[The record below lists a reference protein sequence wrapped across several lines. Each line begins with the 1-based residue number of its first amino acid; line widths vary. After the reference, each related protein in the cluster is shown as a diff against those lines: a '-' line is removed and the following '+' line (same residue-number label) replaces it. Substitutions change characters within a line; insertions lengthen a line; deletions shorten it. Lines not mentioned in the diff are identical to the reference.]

1 MSARQFEENAL
12 YVEVFSS
19 FVSQWFWVLAI
30 LKNILAVLTACC
42 AFGNFM
48 GRFETPK
55 KILCGEKRE
64 RERERQNA
72 ALETYIRILIARQSL
87 VGKKRQAWSGICK
100 DKTRPAFSE
109 QIYFQLLESD
119 FAMVYYCCPT
129 FVQYSIYVYTC
140 NGTVWFLQQI
150 GLDLVQ
156 VRNYTLVM
164 LVKLFVGP

>member
-30 LKNILAVLTACC
+30 FKNILAVQTVCC

-64 RERERQNA
+64 REREREAERSLGN
-72 ALETYIRILIARQSL
+72 LYMHIDCKTKPGREKTSSL
-87 VGKKRQAWSGICK
+87 VGNLQRQNQAS
-100 DKTRPAFSE
+100 
-109 QIYFQLLESD
+109 
-119 FAMVYYCCPT
+119 
-129 FVQYSIYVYTC
+129 
-140 NGTVWFLQQI
+140 
-150 GLDLVQ
+150 
-156 VRNYTLVM
+156 
-164 LVKLFVGP
+164 LF